1 MRLHYS
7 CTLKTMLPV
16 VCAVFYYVA
25 AAAAAAAVAAVVAV
39 AAGLMQAVQSWSH
52 TPSNHAIK
60 VTIMFLFIYNPQV
73 ILSSD

>member
-25 AAAAAAAVAAVVAV
+25 AAAAAAVAAVVAV

-52 TPSNHAIK
+52 TPFNHAIK
-60 VTIMFLFIYNPQV
+60 VKIMFLFIYNRQV

>member
-16 VCAVFYYVA
+16 VCAVFYYV

-60 VTIMFLFIYNPQV
+60 VTIMFFIH
-73 ILSSD
+73 L